1 MPFIFN
7 LDGHE
12 FTSDDL
18 TVEEAVRI
26 EELMGKSWLDINPVL
41 HGSAFRA
48 MAITFLSTHMDRKDA
63 IAFVGAIKLNKVLD
77 HVRWVEEDDLPVE
90 FEDGIPKSEEATD
103 GTSTSGSA
111 GPTSGSDGPPTSRA
125 SRASVTSSS

>member
-1 MPFIFN
+1 MPFLFT

-18 TVEEAVRI
+18 TVDEAVQI

-48 MAITFLSTHMDRKDA
+48 MAITFLSKHMDRKDA
-63 IAFVGAIKLNKVLD
+63 VAYVNAIKLNKVLD
-77 HVRWVEEDDLPVE
+77 HVRWVEDDDLPE
-90 FEDGIPKSEEATD
+90 SFEDGLPAPKAEE
-103 GTSTSGSA
+103 GTSTAGSS
-111 GPTSGSDGPPTSRA
+111 GPTGDSDGPQA
-125 SRASVTSSS
+125 